1 MMFLTEKLRLVL
13 KSTLAV
19 VSIAACAG
27 ATIIYAGVNES
38 GGEFG
43 VFGTPG
49 TGLPG
54 EFGVT
59 YEFINEATVDTWVD
73 TNQINFFRVTMLM
86 ERMCPVATGLGST
99 FNETYFSEYE
109 AAINYI
115 TVTKG
120 AYALIDPHN
129 YMRYN
134 DPSDQPDSGSI
145 IGDTTDPKAATT
157 AQFQEFWTE
166 LASRFVSNPK
176 VVFGINNEPHDMAT
190 SLILEND
197 QAAINGIRSTGAT
210 QLILAPG
217 NGFTGGHSWTQ
228 VTGENDD
235 PSSEW
240 LFMLVDPLNNTAID
254 IHEYLDEDFSGTHET
269 CTQPG
274 PSNLA
279 ALTSWLQEFNLK
291 AVVSEFGGSNDPTCL
306 ELLPQLIQYLSENDV
321 YIGWSAWAAGPFW
334 GTNSACCGTTVGSLE
349 PGQINA
355 EGGPDGYTT
364 VWEAVIQ
371 QTINLGDLQRSGTSG
386 LGNSTG
392 TTGTGTT
399 SVTGTSTS
407 TSTAPSATQTL
418 FGQCG
423 GIGWA
428 GATACA
434 SGSTCQVLNPYFSQ
448 CLT

>member
-1 MMFLTEKLRLVL
+1 MFLTKQLRLVL
-13 KSTLAV
+13 KSAIAV
-19 VSIAACAG
+19 VAIAGYVG
-27 ATIIYAGVNES
+27 ATILYAGVNES

-59 YEFINEATVDTWVD
+59 YDFITESTVDTFVG
-73 TNQINFFRVTMLM
+73 TNQINFFRVTFLM
-86 ERMCPVATGLGST
+86 ERMCPVATGLGTT

-109 AAINYI
+109 DAINYI

-134 DPSDQPDSGSI
+134 DPSDQPNSGSV
-145 IGDTTDPKAATT
+145 IGNTTDPKAATT
-157 AQFQEFWTE
+157 EQFQAFWTE
-166 LASRFVSNPK
+166 LASRFVNNPN
-176 VVFGINNEPHDMAT
+176 VVFGINNEPHDMPT
-190 SLILEND
+190 SLILQND
-197 QAAINGIRSTGAT
+197 QAAINGIRSTGAQ

-240 LFMLVDPLNNTAID
+240 LNQLVDPLSNTAID
-254 IHEYLDEDFSGTHET
+254 IHEYLDEDFSGSHDT

-279 ALTSWLQEFNLK
+279 ALTTWLQENNLK
-291 AVVSEFGGSNDPTCL
+291 AIVSEFGGSDDPTCL
-306 ELLPQLIQYLSENDV
+306 ELVPELINYLAENDE

-334 GTNSACCGTTVGSLE
+334 GTTSPCCGPLVGSLE
-349 PGQINA
+349 PGQLDPA
-355 EGGPDGYTT
+355 GGPNGYTT

-371 QTINLGDLQRSGTSG
+371 PNINLADLKRSGVSS
-386 LGNSTG
+386 LS
-392 TTGTGTT
+392 
-399 SVTGTSTS
+399 
-407 TSTAPSATQTL
+407 
-418 FGQCG
+418 
-423 GIGWA
+423 
-428 GATACA
+428 
-434 SGSTCQVLNPYFSQ
+434 
-448 CLT
+448 